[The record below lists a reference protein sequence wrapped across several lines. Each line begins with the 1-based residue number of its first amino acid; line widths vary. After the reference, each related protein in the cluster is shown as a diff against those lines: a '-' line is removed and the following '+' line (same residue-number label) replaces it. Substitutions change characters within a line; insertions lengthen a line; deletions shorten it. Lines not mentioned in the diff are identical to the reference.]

1 MKSNWT
7 FLILAFSGFFLTS
20 PILGQETTPD
30 TLRTQIKAIPVPDI
44 TAESL
49 EEQALISDIDNYL
62 QDNGEIMEIKDEMDS
77 LEVDIDVIILGI
89 DTSAISVSEIDR
101 LTTILGTYRGIVESF
116 GTRLNQRT
124 SRLEDYRQ
132 ELREDRLIWD
142 KTIEA
147 ANADETPEA
156 LLQTLEGVLQSIAE
170 SDERIVSQQDDIF
183 RIQNRMVE
191 KMTLV
196 QQYVDLL
203 LSLKSD
209 YSQKVFAV
217 DSPPYWR
224 LFSDSIQ
231 FKQSTQQLR
240 KNWSNARVTIN
251 SYYNRNFELI
261 IIHAVIVVVLIF
273 LILYLKRK
281 QEKFIQYTD
290 QKELWLLLNHPVELA
305 IVLGIVVFAP
315 PYDGFPDILLDFVLL
330 FVYLIVV
337 RLFFPVVSTRIKTAF
352 TVLALFLIFNTLLT
366 FIPQVQLPGRLVMLL
381 ESVVSIIFIINIY
394 RRGIDKLNTFGI
406 WMGRWMLYLL
416 PLAVLVFSLSV
427 ITNILGAASFTRFL
441 LYGVIRSMAIA
452 ISIYAG
458 VMVLSG
464 IITIL
469 LRNPR
474 ARAVYL
480 VKEHSAIIEQR
491 LQFVIQL
498 FFLFIWLRS
507 VMISFNLWLDFLAW
521 FGNTLEYTF
530 QLGAFSIN
538 IRNILAFLITLII
551 TIWLSKLIKVILE
564 KELFQR
570 MKLPPGVPGVISSST
585 YYFIL
590 TVGFF
595 IALSQTGIDLSQV
608 SLIIGALGV
617 GIGFGLQ
624 NIISNFVSGII
635 LVFERPIQEGD
646 TVEVGTLLG
655 NVTSIGIRSSKVRTY
670 DGSEVIVPNNNLI
683 SNEVI
688 NWTLSDRKRRSTIH
702 VGVAYGTNPRKVTKI
717 LVDTAANHPKA
728 LKDPEPLPIFEGF
741 GDSSL
746 DFKIH
751 FWTYF
756 EDGYE
761 AKSDVSMAIY
771 DALEKEGIVIPFPQR
786 VLTMK
791 KEEE

>member
-1 MKSNWT
+1 MKRNWII
-7 FLILAFSGFFLTS
+7 LILAYSGLFVTS
-20 PILGQETTPD
+20 TVLGQVTPD
-30 TLRTQIKAIPVPDI
+30 TLKTQIKAIPVPDI

-49 EEQALISDIDNYL
+49 DEQSLISDINDYL
-62 QDNGEIMEIKDEMDS
+62 QDNSEIIEIKDEMDS
-77 LEVDIDVIILGI
+77 LEVDIDVIISGI
-89 DTSAISVSEIDR
+89 DTTSIELSEIDR
-101 LTTILGTYRGIVESF
+101 LTTILGTYRSVVESF
-116 GTRLNQRT
+116 GARLTQRT
-124 SRLEDYRQ
+124 SQLEDYRQ
-132 ELREDRLIWD
+132 KLREDRLIWD

-147 ANADETPEA
+147 ASADETPEA
-156 LLQTLEGVLQSIAE
+156 LLQTLEGVLRNIAAI
-170 SDERIVSQQDDIF
+170 DEAIVSQQDDVF

-191 KMTLV
+191 KLTLV
-196 QQYVDLL
+196 QQNIDLL

-209 YSQKVFAV
+209 YAHKVFAI
-217 DSPPYWR
+217 DSPPFWR

-231 FKQSTQQLR
+231 FKHSTQQLT
-240 KNWSNARVTIN
+240 KNWTNAKITIN
-251 SYYNRNFELI
+251 TYYNRNFELI
-261 IIHAVIVVVLIF
+261 IIHAVIVVLLIF
-273 LILYLKRK
+273 LILYFKRK
-281 QEKFIQYTD
+281 QEKFIQYAD

-315 PYDGFPDILLDFVLL
+315 PYRGFPDILWDFVLL
-330 FVYLIVV
+330 IVYLIVV
-337 RLFFPVVSTRIKTAF
+337 RLFFPVVSTRIKIAF
-352 TVLALFLIFNTLLT
+352 SVLALFLIFNTLLT
-366 FIPQVQLPGRLVMLL
+366 FIPQVQMPGRLVMLL
-381 ESVVSIIFIINIY
+381 ESVVGIIFIINIY
-394 RRGIDKLNTFGI
+394 RTGIKRLDTFGI

-416 PLAVLVFSLSV
+416 PLAFLIFSLSV
-427 ITNILGAASFTRFL
+427 ITNLLGAASFTRFL

-452 ISIYAG
+452 ISIFAG
-458 VMVLSG
+458 IMVLNG
-464 IITIL
+464 IIKIL
-469 LRNPR
+469 LRNPQ
-474 ARAVYL
+474 ARAVYI

-491 LQFVIQL
+491 LQFITQL
-498 FFLFIWLRS
+498 LFLFLWIRS
-507 VMISFNLWLDFLAW
+507 IMKSFNLWIDFLAW
-521 FGNTLEYTF
+521 FDNTLEYTI

-570 MKLPPGVPGVISSST
+570 MKLPRGVPGVISNST
-585 YYFIL
+585 YYFVLVI
-590 TVGFF
+590 GFF
-595 IALSQTGIDLSQV
+595 IALSQTGVDLSQV

-624 NIISNFVSGII
+624 GIISNFVSGII

-646 TVEVGTLLG
+646 TIEVGPLLG
-655 NVTSIGIRSSKVRTY
+655 DVTSIGIRSSKVRTY

-688 NWTLSDRKRRSTIH
+688 NWTLSDRKRRLTIR
-702 VGVAYGTNPRKVTKI
+702 VGVAYGTNPRKVTRI
-717 LVDTAANHPKA
+717 LVDTAAKHPKA

-761 AKSDVSMAIY
+761 AKSDVSIAIY

-786 VLTMK
+786 VVTMK
-791 KEEE
+791 KEDD